1 VESARVNRSKLKS
14 RKVLAM
20 SLDYAL
26 QKFPADLTLR
36 DGTPCVVRPVNR
48 RDDVRLQKFFLAVP
62 EAERLFIKQPV
73 TDRLLF
79 RHWCRQ
85 PDFSQNLPLL
95 MLHGPKIIGE
105 ATLHQRQGGWKRH
118 IGLITVLTNPQYRG
132 RDVAKI
138 LVSELIEAARHFGLN
153 KLEAE
158 LNGER
163 KVAIRA
169 LEDLGFRQI
178 LRLPDYVVDMCAVTH
193 DYMLMGMDLK
203 VDEEYAGTGG

>member
-1 VESARVNRSKLKS
+1 
-14 RKVLAM
+14 M

-26 QKFPADLTLR
+26 EKFPLDLTLR
-36 DGTPCVVRPVNR
+36 DGTACVVRPVNR
-48 RDDVRLQKFFLAVP
+48 RDDARLQKFFLAVP
-62 EAERLFIKQPV
+62 EEERLFIKQPV

-79 RHWCRQ
+79 RQWCRQ
-85 PDFSQNLPLL
+85 PDFCQNLPVL
-95 MLHGPKIIGE
+95 MLAGRRVIGE

-118 IGLITVLTNPQYRG
+118 IGLVTVLTHPQYRG

-138 LVSELIEAARHFGLN
+138 LVRELIEVARHFGLG

-158 LNGER
+158 FNGER

-169 LEDLGFRQI
+169 LEELGFRQM

-193 DYMLMGMDLK
+193 DYVLMGRNLK
-203 VDEEYAGTGG
+203 VDEEYAGIGD